1 MLKQAIHI
9 FKSMGVRYTLYRVRH
24 ELEKKTGVLKRRHPT
39 DVPVKR
45 FITLE
50 QFRANSPLFVIQE
63 REKITFEKYQNTALK
78 QKVTKIIQGEIPFFS
93 SEWKDL
99 VRDYDWITN
108 PDNGYR
114 YDINKHWSEIPDF
127 SVSCL
132 PPYRLFP
139 TDKEYTRERNDI
151 LSAVESL
158 LSHQAKLQP
167 NITTG
172 LKYSALPEIATWQ
185 GTIVAMRIPYMNRS
199 FNYINFVE

>member
-1 MLKQAIHI
+1 MFRYDNGELPRLDDGYLYYRRRLRSDISMLKQAIH
-9 FKSMGVRYTLYRVRH
+9 
-24 ELEKKTGVLKRRHPT
+24 
-39 DVPVKR
+39 
-45 FITLE
+45 
-50 QFRANSPLFVIQE
+50 N
-63 REKITFEKYQNTALK
+63 
-78 QKVTKIIQGEIPFFS
+78 
-93 SEWKDL
+93 
-99 VRDYDWITN
+99 
-108 PDNGYR
+108 
-114 YDINKHWSEIPDF
+114 DINKHWSEIPDF